1 MCENPRRIFGLPEQ
15 PDTYIEVDMEQEWE
29 LPEAPEHSKAGWS
42 PFAGMAVQ
50 GKLRK
55 VVLRGEVAL
64 VDGKVL
70 VKPGF
75 GEDVRTWARPGPPER
90 VRTESGRVEF
100 GDRAR
105 AYSGALSP
113 HPRALEDR
121 PQLPLGDGLLVP
133 AGLPLTP
140 SHHSLA
146 GCHILTAAMFDKEQ
160 LNTLFNLSDT
170 LRTCVMKERRIDH
183 ILKGKVM
190 VLLGKGC
197 NAQFDLMAG
206 DGQCV
211 L

>member
-1 MCENPRRIFGLPEQ
+1 VTVP
-15 PDTYIEVDMEQEWE
+15 
-29 LPEAPEHSKAGWS
+29 
-42 PFAGMAVQ
+42 
-50 GKLRK
+50 
-55 VVLRGEVAL
+55 
-64 VDGKVL
+64 
-70 VKPGF
+70 
-75 GEDVRTWARPGPPER
+75 R

-146 GCHILTAAMFDKEQ
+146 GCHILTATMFDKEQ

-190 VLLGKGC
+190 ASVFYEASTRTSCSFSAAMARLGGRVIHCDEASSSAKKGESVEDSVAVLGGYTDLVVLRHPGKVGQHGT
-197 NAQFDLMAG
+197 ARTTIGEWYHRDRAG
-206 DGQCV
+206 TDEAT